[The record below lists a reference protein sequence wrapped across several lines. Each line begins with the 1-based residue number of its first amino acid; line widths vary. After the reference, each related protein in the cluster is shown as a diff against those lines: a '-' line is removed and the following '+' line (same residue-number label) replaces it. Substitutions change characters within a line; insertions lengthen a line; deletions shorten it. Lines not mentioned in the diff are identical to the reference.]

1 MNKRTFIFVLFFILY
16 SFCFAEEIKSIKIE
30 LHSNTQAKQIQT
42 IYDSNSNNDNYPFKI
57 FCDCLN
63 GWGRKGGLKK
73 IIPLFVPKN
82 LPPEGVYI
90 VYVTTSQGKNETY
103 RLMNFKTI
111 QNVRTQVYYET
122 DFLKYLYEFIVQKY
136 LQTL

>member
-1 MNKRTFIFVLFFILY
+1 MNKRTFIFVLFSILY

-30 LHSNTQAKQIQT
+30 LHSNTQTKQIQT

-73 IIPLFVPKN
+73 KVVLYWRRQKAGWASKSVPK
-82 LPPEGVYI
+82 
-90 VYVTTSQGKNETY
+90 
-103 RLMNFKTI
+103 
-111 QNVRTQVYYET
+111 
-122 DFLKYLYEFIVQKY
+122 
-136 LQTL
+136 